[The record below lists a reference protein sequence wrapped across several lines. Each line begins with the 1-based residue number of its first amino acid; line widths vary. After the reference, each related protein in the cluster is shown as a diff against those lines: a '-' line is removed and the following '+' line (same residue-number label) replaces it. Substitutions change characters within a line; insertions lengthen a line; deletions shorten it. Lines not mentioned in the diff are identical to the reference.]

1 MRSGVPTNGLEGPDE
16 DLAKAVADVTSGNTA
31 SQYGEIRKLPFYS
44 HVRSDQIGVY
54 QDYLNRAFAICPTLE
69 FDENDRRL
77 NRLFQEA
84 TEKDALHELDL
95 EMMMRQFINANGR
108 LREKYRADWVE
119 RVLSRQA
126 DGFIPDPWDII
137 AAAFVK

>member
-1 MRSGVPTNGLEGPDE
+1 MNSEIGPNGLERPDE
-16 DLAKAVADVTSGNTA
+16 DSTKGVADVTSGDTA
-31 SQYGEIRKLPFYS
+31 RQYGEIRKVPFYA

-54 QDYLNRAFAICPTLE
+54 QDYLNRAFAISPTLE
-69 FDENDRRL
+69 FDENDHRL

-95 EMMMRQFINANGR
+95 EMMMRQFANTNGR
-108 LREKYRADWVE
+108 LRERHRADWVE